1 MKDELG
7 MVKLPLLG
15 GFYSQGSKMAVRKG
29 QSNGHIA
36 VGRKEHRKRWGQGVG
51 RPHQVGRP
59 GRWASWQPP
68 FSYVFPNG

>member
-7 MVKLPLLG
+7 MVKLLLLG

-36 VGRKEHRKRWGQGVG
+36 VGRKEHRKR
-51 RPHQVGRP
+51 
-59 GRWASWQPP
+59 
-68 FSYVFPNG
+68 